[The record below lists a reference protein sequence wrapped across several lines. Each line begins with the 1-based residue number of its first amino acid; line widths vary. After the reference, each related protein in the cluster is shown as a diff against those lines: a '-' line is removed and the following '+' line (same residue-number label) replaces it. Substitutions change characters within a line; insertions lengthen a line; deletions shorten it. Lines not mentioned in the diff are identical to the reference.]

1 MSMIKSNET
10 VVGPRE
16 RLQELFKEI
25 YGIVDQL
32 SEENNERKNKVL

>member
-1 MSMIKSNET
+1 MSVTRPNDVT

-32 SEENNERKNKVL
+32 SDENTERK